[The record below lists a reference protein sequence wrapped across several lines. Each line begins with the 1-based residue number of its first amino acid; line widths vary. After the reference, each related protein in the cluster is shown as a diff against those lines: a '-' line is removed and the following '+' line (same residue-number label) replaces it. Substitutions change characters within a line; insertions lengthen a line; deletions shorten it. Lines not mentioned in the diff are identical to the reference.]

1 MDNATFDISTPA
13 GALDAIWFLA
23 KQSRG
28 LTRDEWAAYDKA
40 YETARAGL
48 TQMQHVSE
56 SAES

>member
-1 MDNATFDISTPA
+1 MSKIQFDISTPA

-48 TQMQHVSE
+48 TQHVHIAE
-56 SAES
+56 SAEL